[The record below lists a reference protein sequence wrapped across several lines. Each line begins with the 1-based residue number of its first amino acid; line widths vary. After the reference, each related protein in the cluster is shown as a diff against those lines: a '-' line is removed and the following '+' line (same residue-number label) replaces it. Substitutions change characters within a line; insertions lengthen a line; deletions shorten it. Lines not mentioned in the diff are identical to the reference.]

1 MNLFKKFFSKKSSE
15 KNLNESTTDFESH
28 ITSDSYF
35 SNQVDRNLKGKEYE
49 QKGELELAITEYEA
63 NLKEGFEG
71 SHPYNRLAII
81 YRKNKDYDNEI
92 RVLNR
97 AIDIYTELSKT
108 SLREDVDPKLLK
120 FKERLEK
127 AVELKNVR

>member
-1 MNLFKKFFSKKSSE
+1 MSLLKNIFGKKTPKEIIQEKSE
-15 KNLNESTTDFESH
+15 NQESDN
-28 ITSDSYF
+28 YF

-49 QKGELELAITEYEA
+49 EKGEIESAIKEYEE
-63 NLKEGFEG
+63 NLKEKFEG

-92 RVLNR
+92 RVLKS
-97 AIDIYTELSKT
+97 AIRIYTKLSE
-108 SLREDVDPKLLK
+108 SSPREDVDPKLNK

-127 AVELKNVR
+127 ALELKKR

>member
-1 MNLFKKFFSKKSSE
+1 MNLFKKFFNKNSSD
-15 KNLNESTTDFESH
+15 KNIIESTTDFESH
-28 ITSDSYF
+28 MTSDSYF
-35 SNQVDRNLKGKEYE
+35 SNQVDRNLKGKENE
-49 QKGELELAITEYEA
+49 EKGEIELAIAEYEA
-63 NLKEGFEG
+63 NLKESFEG

-92 RVLNR
+92 RVLNQ

-108 SLREDVDPKLLK
+108 SRREDVDPKLLK

-127 AVELKNVR
+127 ALDLKKR

>member
-1 MNLFKKFFSKKSSE
+1 MNLFKKFFRKKSSE
-15 KNLNESTTDFESH
+15 ENFNETTTDFDSFG
-28 ITSDSYF
+28 TSDPYF

-49 QKGELELAITEYEA
+49 QAGKIELAIAKYEA
-63 NLKEGFEG
+63 NLNEGFEG

-92 RVLNR
+92 RVLNS
-97 AIDIYTELSKT
+97 AIDIYTELSKN
-108 SLREDVDPKLLK
+108 SQREDVNQKLLK

-127 AVELKNVR
+127 AVELKKR